1 MIRVLIAEDSASS
14 RAYLKFIV
22 ESADDMEVVAV
33 AENGEQAAEL
43 TCRLHPDVV
52 AMDIHMPILDGCS
65 ATRKIMA
72 HCPTPVVIVSSLVN
86 GNASQETFR
95 ILEAGAVAAVPKP
108 SGPNSKAAVE
118 DRDKLLRALRQVAGL
133 EVTAPAE
140 PSAAVVDV
148 RATNTKVSCPY
159 KLVVVGSSTGGPVA
173 LQNMLRQLPAGF
185 PLPILVV
192 QHISPGFVPGM
203 VQWLQNDCAL
213 SLCVAQNGQKVEAGV
228 VYFAPDN
235 LHMGINAMG
244 RIVLRDGPMMHSV
257 RPAVSYL
264 FQSAAQS
271 CGAEVIGVLMTGMG
285 RDGAAELLTLQ
296 QKGAVT
302 VIQDKDSCV
311 VYGMPG
317 EAERLGAGQ
326 YKLSPEEIGQQL
338 IRMCCR

>member
-22 ESADDMEVVAV
+22 ESAEDMEVVAV

-43 TCRLHPDVV
+43 TCRLRPDVV
-52 AMDIHMPILDGCS
+52 AMDIHMPVLDGCS

-72 HCPTPVVIVSSLVN
+72 QCPTPVVIVSTLVN
-86 GNASQETFR
+86 GSASQETFH

-108 SGPNSKAAVE
+108 SGPNSKAAAA
-118 DRDKLLRALRQVAGL
+118 DREKLLRILRQVSGL
-133 EVTAPAE
+133 NVVAPTREVPLVAEASIASAPVAC
-140 PSAAVVDV
+140 
-148 RATNTKVSCPY
+148 RY
-159 KLVVVGSSTGGPVA
+159 KMVVVGASTGGPVA
-173 LQNMLRQLPAGF
+173 LQILLSQLPEGF
-185 PLPILVV
+185 PLPVLVV

-203 VQWLQNDCAL
+203 VQWLQNNCAL
-213 SLCVAQNGQKVEAGV
+213 PICVAQNGQKVEPGT

-235 LHMGINAMG
+235 RHMGVTALG
-244 RIVLRDGPMMHSV
+244 RIVLKDGPMMHSV

-271 CGAEVIGVLMTGMG
+271 FGADVIAVLMTGMG
-285 RDGAAELLTLQ
+285 RDGAEELLTLQ
-296 QKGAVT
+296 QQGAVT
-302 VIQDKDSCV
+302 LIQDKASCV

-326 YKLSPEEIGQQL
+326 YKLPPERLGQQL
-338 IRMCCR
+338 VRLCCR

>member
-22 ESADDMEVVAV
+22 ESAEDMEVVAV
-33 AENGEQAAEL
+33 AENGEKAAEL
-43 TCRLHPDVV
+43 TCRLQPDVV

-65 ATRKIMA
+65 ATRQIMA
-72 HCPTPVVIVSSLVN
+72 RCPTPVVIVSSLVN
-86 GNASQETFR
+86 GRASQETFR

-118 DRDKLLRALRQVAGL
+118 DRDKLLRTLRQVAGL
-133 EVTAPAE
+133 EVVPSPE
-140 PSAAVVDV
+140 PSTETAVNPAAEKITC
-148 RATNTKVSCPY
+148 RY
-159 KLVVVGSSTGGPVA
+159 RLVVVGASTGGPVA
-173 LQNMLRQLPAGF
+173 VQNMLRQLPAGF

-213 SLCVAQNGQKVEAGV
+213 RLCVAENGQGIEPGV

-235 LHMGINAMG
+235 LHMGVTSAG
-244 RIVLRDGPMMHSV
+244 RIVLKEGPMMHSV

-264 FQSAAQS
+264 FQSTARAY
-271 CGAEVIGVLMTGMG
+271 GGDVIGVLMTGMG

-296 QKGAVT
+296 QQGAVT
-302 VIQDKDSCV
+302 MIQNKDSCV

-317 EAERLGAGQ
+317 EAERLGAGK
-326 YKLSPEEIGQQL
+326 YKLSPERIGQQL
-338 IRMCCR
+338 IRLCCR